1 MIKYLLLF
9 GISCIFSLALTPLVK
24 RLAIRIKAVDVP
36 DERKV
41 HEHPIP
47 RLGGVAIFAAF
58 NLTMLLFV
66 SPFGISDD
74 PFMRVASPWWIGF
87 LVPAAIIIGLGICD
101 DLRPLGARLKF
112 LVQVVAALI
121 AVCQGYRIE
130 QIGLPWGTL
139 VYLGWWSIPI
149 TVLWIVGIT
158 NAFNLVDGLD
168 GLACGV
174 ALISTLTLAGI
185 ALLNQHIELALI
197 SSALA
202 GSVLGFL
209 RYNFRP
215 ATIFLGDSGSLFLGF
230 TLAVMS
236 ITAAY
241 KVSTTASILIPLLA
255 FGLPIMDTALA
266 MVRRL
271 LRTTRVVDTKKEG
284 KLRFFY
290 FRGQSM
296 FEADRD
302 HVHHRLMQLG
312 INHRN
317 AVLTLYGI
325 SAAAGCA
332 ALAVSAMRDVNTALV
347 LLASGGAAYVAIQK
361 LRYHELQLLRR
372 GAFLPA
378 VKQRVMGYESFQ
390 ILVDMGMMSAA
401 YYLAWLIHGEGS
413 FEAAHK
419 TSFIRSLPLLLLIQL
434 VVFYA
439 TGLYQ
444 IKWQHAGIP
453 DLLHAVR
460 SVAMGF
466 VVGVMAVYYF
476 VPGCFSLSVVVVYVF
491 FVSSF
496 GVGARFSVR
505 LLDYYAQKADAA
517 GERKALIYGAGRA
530 SIMLLREIQSNT
542 KYSLEV
548 VGFIDDDPQKQK
560 KRFHG
565 YPILGTGVDVEDV
578 IRQTGVQEMIVAASD
593 MSQDRLAL
601 VSQCCAEN
609 GIVLRRFQVNLQEV
623 SNDICGD
630 DGANP

>member
-1 MIKYLLLF
+1 MIKYLLLL
-9 GISCIFSLALTPLVK
+9 GVSCIFSLALTPLVK
-24 RLAIRIKAVDVP
+24 RLAFRIGAVDVP
-36 DERKV
+36 NGRKV
-41 HEHPIP
+41 HEQPIP
-47 RLGGVAIFAAF
+47 RFGGVAIFAAF

-66 SPFGISDD
+66 SPIGILDD
-74 PFMRVASPWWIGF
+74 PFMRVASHWWVGF
-87 LVPAAIIIGLGICD
+87 LAPATIIIGVGIWD

-121 AVCQGYRIE
+121 AVCQGYRVE

-139 VYLGWWSIPI
+139 VDLGWWSTPI

-168 GLACGV
+168 GLASGV

-271 LRTTRVVDTKKEG
+271 LRTTRMVDTNEKG

-361 LRYHELQLLRR
+361 LRYQELQLLRR

-378 VKQRVMGYESFQ
+378 VRQRVMGYESFQ

-439 TGLYQ
+439 TGLYR
-444 IKWQHAGIP
+444 IKWQYAGIP

-460 SVAMGF
+460 SVVMGF
-466 VVGVMAVYYF
+466 VAGVMVVYYF
-476 VPGCFSLSVVVVYVF
+476 VPGGFSLSVLIVYF
-491 FVSSF
+491 FIMSSF
-496 GVGARFSVR
+496 VLGARFSVR
-505 LLDYYAQKADAA
+505 LLDFYAQKKDTA
-517 GERKALIYGAGRA
+517 GRRKTLIYGAGRA
-530 SIMLLREIQSNT
+530 GVMLLREIHTN
-542 KYSLEV
+542 KNHSLAV

-560 KRFHG
+560 KWFHG
-565 YPILGTGVDVEDV
+565 YPILGAGTDAEDV
-578 IRQTGVQEMIVAASD
+578 IRQTGVQELIIAASD
-593 MSQDRLAL
+593 MSQDRLAML
-601 VSQCCAEN
+601 RQCCVEN
-609 GIVLRRFQVNLQEV
+609 GTILRRFQVNLQEV
-623 SNDICGD
+623 SDGVCSD
-630 DGANP
+630 DRANQ